1 MSRPFRR
8 VRRGKLVAGICA
20 AVARRLRW
28 NVWLV
33 RGLWVILTLLPF
45 LPGLPVYLV
54 LWILV
59 PREN

>member
-1 MSRPFRR
+1 MKQPFRR

-20 AVARRLRW
+20 AVARRLGW

-33 RGLWVILTLLPF
+33 RVLWAILTLLPF

-59 PREN
+59 PRED

>member
-8 VRRGKLVAGICA
+8 ARRGKLVAGICV
-20 AVARRLRW
+20 AVARRLGW